1 MIEGAVRE
9 TLGTGSPRAYAA
21 AMVGLWIDL
30 DLTLA
35 RLDRLAGDA
44 DLLFEDRETLPAL
57 QYELHRAGE
66 QLAGVAPPDG
76 AVLVHDDLTE
86 ALAEARELTAEI
98 AAAIDHNGLEAAL
111 TLVWEWRGALFR
123 VRFARVRL
131 ERRRS
136 APGVPAPLPAPPARA
151 PLAAACAV
159 AIGSALVLVAALL
172 GLWLLVAFTLTGTI
186 AGSLLLRP

>member
-30 DLTLA
+30 DSTLA
-35 RLDRLAGDA
+35 RLDPLAADA
-44 DLLFEDRETLPAL
+44 DLLFDDRDALPVL

-66 QLAGVAPPDG
+66 LLAGLAPPDG
-76 AVLVHDDLTE
+76 EALVHEELTE

-98 AAAIDHNGLEAAL
+98 TSALDHSGIDAAL
-111 TLVWEWRGALFR
+111 PLIWEWRGALFR

-136 APGVPAPLPAPPARA
+136 VPDVTAPVAAPPARA
-151 PLAAACAV
+151 PLVAAV
-159 AIGSALVLVAALL
+159 AVAVGSALVLVAALF

-186 AGSLLLRP
+186 AGSVLLRP